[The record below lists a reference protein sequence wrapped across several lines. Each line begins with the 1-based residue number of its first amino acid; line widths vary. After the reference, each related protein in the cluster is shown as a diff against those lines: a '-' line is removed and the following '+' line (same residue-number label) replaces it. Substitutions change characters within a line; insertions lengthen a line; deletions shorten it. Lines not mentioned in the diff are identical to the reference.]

1 MGNCFCPEEKKS
13 GALKRIY
20 GTTRSNL
27 IFNTIN
33 RDITN
38 YYEIVKKLGEG
49 SMGSVACVRKKAGAI
64 GGSAYTTNKK
74 TWFGHIQM
82 RKKRVPDDVMTRS
95 EKKLYAL
102 KSIIISRISTEFL
115 DELKNEISILQTLN
129 HPNIVKA
136 YEVYE
141 SKVNMYIVMEYC
153 SGGDLYT
160 RIPYSEKQSAQIAGK
175 LLSAIA
181 YMHEHNVSHRDIKF
195 ENIMFES
202 NAEDAEVKLID
213 FGLSKVCDPQNKF
226 MTEGVGTIYTMAP
239 QVLRGVYTNAADL
252 WSIGVVTYMLLS
264 NTKPFFGKKRRDVVS
279 KILKGDLKFY
289 SKIWTHLTDESKDF
303 VSRLIEVDPKK
314 RSTAIQALKHTWLE
328 TNFPL
333 SQRVSDY
340 RTMESIPESMRSYG
354 EVSEF
359 KKMAL
364 MIIAHQSTTDEIIQ
378 LRKAFDQF
386 DKENDGTI
394 SFEEFY
400 EAIKSVCEN
409 YSDEDIETMFKSVD
423 VGNDNKIYY
432 LEFLA
437 STLEAHGR
445 ITEERLAEA
454 FDRMDCDDSG
464 YISREN
470 LMELMGID
478 YSEEKFNQMIKDIDV
493 DGDGKISFDEFLDH
507 FRKDQKDF
515 VKEIYPPLE
524 TLSSSGLSDDERV
537 SVPSEEK

>member
-1 MGNCFCPEEKKS
+1 MTRSN
-13 GALKRIY
+13 

-33 RDITN
+33 RDITK

-49 SMGSVACVRKKAGAI
+49 SMGSVACVRRMAGAI
-64 GGSAYTTNKK
+64 GGSAYTTKRK
-74 TWFGHIQM
+74 TWFGSIPS
-82 RKKRVPDDVMTRS
+82 RKKKVPDDVMTRS

-115 DELKNEISILQTLN
+115 NELKNEISILQTLN

-160 RIPYSEKQSAQIAGK
+160 RIPYTEKQSASIAGK

-202 NAEDAEVKLID
+202 NAKDAEIKLID
-213 FGLSKVCDPQNKF
+213 FGLSKVCDPKNKF

-239 QVLRGVYTNAADL
+239 QVLRGVYTEAADL

-264 NTKPFFGKKRRDVVS
+264 NTKPFFGKKKRDVVM
-279 KILKGDLKFY
+279 KILKGDLRFY
-289 SKIWTHLTDESKDF
+289 SKIWTHLTEESKDF
-303 VSRLIEVDPKK
+303 VKRLIEVDPKK
-314 RSTAIQALKHTWLE
+314 RSTAIEALKHPWLE
-328 TNFPL
+328 INFPL
-333 SQRVSDY
+333 SQRVPDY
-340 RTMESIPESMRSYG
+340 RTMESIPESMRNYG

-364 MIIAHQSTTDEIIQ
+364 MIIAHQSSTVEIIK

-400 EAIKSVCEN
+400 DAIKSVCEN

-437 STLEAHGR
+437 ATLEAHGR

-464 YISREN
+464 FISREN

-478 YSEEKFNQMIKDIDV
+478 YSEEKFDRMIQDIDA
-493 DGDGKISFDEFLDH
+493 DGDGKISFDDFLEH
-507 FRKDQKDF
+507 FRKDQKDY
-515 VKEIYPPLE
+515 VEEIYPTLE
-524 TLSSSGLSDDERV
+524 TLSSSGLSDDE
-537 SVPSEEK
+537 